1 MEQNGSRVIRQ
12 NNVKQKMSR
21 VCYFLIKRNK
31 LLEQP
36 DEFHLV
42 VPYSDFGKAF
52 DPLDHIAFYP
62 LNHVQ
67 FWNQR

>member
-1 MEQNGSRVIRQ
+1 
-12 NNVKQKMSR
+12 MSR
-21 VCYFLIKRNK
+21 IYYFLITRKK
-31 LLEQP
+31 LSGQP
-36 DEFHLV
+36 SEFHLV